1 MYRLNVS
8 YSALTI
14 LVLACILSGCV
25 PSYGFTVSFF
35 GNPLRVEFCESV
47 RTFVR
52 EPLDDDGLRRA
63 WFLPFGYDENS
74 IDFYAPMSAK
84 PMDDAALA
92 FYEQRAGQLTH
103 YARAP
108 EFAFEFSKCL
118 TKRHGFSV
126 SNREMLE
133 DSMRGSFLDNQRHRI
148 IELRATSDTTA
159 ILIASRDW
167 GGNMDESMSV
177 ACSSECEID

>member
-1 MYRLNVS
+1 MNASFL
-8 YSALTI
+8 ALSTF
-14 LVLACILSGCV
+14 VLASLSSGCA
-25 PSYGFTVSFF
+25 PSYGFTNSFF
-35 GNPLRVEFCESV
+35 GNPLRKEFCDSV

-52 EPLDDDGLRRA
+52 ESPDDEGLRRA
-63 WFLPFGYDENS
+63 WFLPFGYDEES

-118 TKRHGFSV
+118 TRRHGFAV

-133 DSMRGSFLDNQRHRI
+133 DSMRGSFLDRQRNRI
-148 IELRATSDTTA
+148 IELRATSDTTG
-159 ILIASRDW
+159 ILIASRNW
-167 GGNMDESMSV
+167 NGNIDESLSV
-177 ACSSECEID
+177 ACSSECEIE